1 MGFWRRGEADRAGRP
16 RAGAFLGALAAL
28 SVWACASA
36 SSSVPVAVPASS
48 ASTAQPASV
57 GASAPAAPEARRQLP
72 AALVLAPRFQ
82 DASRVDRL
90 KSAFEAERPWFEAQ
104 LAALGA
110 PAVAWGLVV
119 DDGLLASGASGVT
132 ALSGGDPVTIDAAF
146 RIASITKVFTASA
159 VLALLESG
167 SIALDTPAQTYL
179 AELARVEYPTTDS
192 PLITLRHL
200 LTHTSG
206 LPRLGNIAYWTD
218 TPPDEAALL
227 GALDGVTLD
236 RSPGTQQVYSNLGV
250 SILGPL
256 IARVSGGSY
265 RQFVNQRLLSPLGMS
280 HTRWEP
286 EDYPEGQL
294 ARPHELQ
301 DGQLRQVAEW
311 RQGAAGASGG
321 LYSSV
326 RDMARWAA
334 FQLAAWPAS
343 NRPDGPVLRRATL
356 REAQRMQWSASMRF
370 VSASSDDTSRARVS
384 GAGLGW
390 SVYEDC
396 RFEHVVWHNGGSE
409 GHSSALY
416 LLPRRGVG
424 VVLLANRSEADLDAL
439 ARELLQRLDDRGA
452 LPERLQPLSPLV
464 ARRASDALA
473 LGAAFDEEK
482 YEALFEPVFRDIVPA
497 PQALGLF
504 SYLYA
509 TFGTCVIGETVVTH
523 GLSHAALQLR
533 CDGFE
538 AYLDLDVSL
547 SPPHRIRLMRVL
559 DGRKPDHVERLSRM
573 KPRPRCAG
581 SVEEEREK

>member
-1 MGFWRRGEADRAGRP
+1 ML
-16 RAGAFLGALAAL
+16 LGAMAL
-28 SVWACASA
+28 SAWACAGVT
-36 SSSVPVAVPASS
+36 SSVPSAVPVSS
-48 ASTAQPASV
+48 VSNARPASV
-57 GASAPAAPEARRQLP
+57 DASAPAALEARRQVP
-72 AALVLAPRFQ
+72 AELVMEARFQ
-82 DASRVDRL
+82 DASRIYRL
-90 KSAFEAERPWFEAQ
+90 KAAFEAESPWFKAQ
-104 LAALGA
+104 LAELGA
-110 PAVAWGLVV
+110 PAIAWGLVV

-132 ALSGGDPVTIDAAF
+132 ALSGGHPVTTDTAF

-159 VLALLESG
+159 VLALVELG
-167 SIALDTPAQTYL
+167 SVTLDAPAQGYL
-179 AELARVEYPTTDS
+179 AELSRVEYPTADS
-192 PLITLRHL
+192 PPITLRHL

-206 LPRLGNIAYWTD
+206 LPRLGNIAYFTD
-218 TPPDEAALL
+218 TPPDEAAVL
-227 GALDGVTLD
+227 GALDGVTLE
-236 RSPGTQQVYSNLGV
+236 RSSGTQRAYSNLGV

-280 HTRWEP
+280 YTRWEP

-294 ARPHELQ
+294 ARPHELH
-301 DGQLRQVAEW
+301 DGRMQQVAEW

-326 RDMARWAA
+326 HDMAKWAA
-334 FQLAAWPAS
+334 FHLAAWPAT
-343 NRPDGPVLRRATL
+343 NRPDGAVLRRATL
-356 REAQRMQWSASMRF
+356 REAQRMQWVASMR
-370 VSASSDDTSRARVS
+370 VASESSDDTSRARVS
-384 GAGLGW
+384 GVGLGW
-390 SVYEDC
+390 LVYEDC

-439 ARELLQRLDDRGA
+439 ARELLRRLDDRGA

-464 ARRASDALA
+464 ARRAKDALA

-482 YEALFEPVFRDIVPA
+482 YAALFEPVFRKIVPA
-497 PQALGLF
+497 PQAPAMFGFLH
-504 SYLYA
+504 A
-509 TFGTCVIGETVVTH
+509 TFGKCVIGETVVTL
-523 GLSHAALQLR
+523 GLSHGTLQLR

-538 AYLDLDVSL
+538 AYVDLDVSL
-547 SPPHRIRLMRVL
+547 SPPHRIRMMRVL

-581 SVEEEREK
+581 SEEVEKEK